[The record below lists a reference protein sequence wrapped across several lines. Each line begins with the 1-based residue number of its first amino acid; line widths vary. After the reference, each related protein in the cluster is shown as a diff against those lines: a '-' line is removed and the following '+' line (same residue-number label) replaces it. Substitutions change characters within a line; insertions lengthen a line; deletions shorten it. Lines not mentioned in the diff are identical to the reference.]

1 MARET
6 TVSIARL
13 SEWRERALAGAATA
27 LKERERDD
35 RDDEIARL
43 KSKVGEITMD
53 NEVLYA
59 KIEALEGKTPFGP
72 QEVET
77 ISQTLSPSSAR
88 CYGMAR
94 VARVWKDRASVYRSL
109 KETPP
114 NTIARRPGPVGAC
127 SDAELAEHI
136 RQHIAASLPPSRRG
150 LPQVMGARL
159 RFAGVR
165 ASPRRVRRVMRENGL
180 LAPHRVGRT
189 ETKPHDGTI
198 ITDKVNEMWG
208 TDMTQ
213 TITIRE
219 GRANV
224 FVAVEHANSEVV
236 GIHASRSAN
245 RFEALEPV
253 RQGVHRC
260 FGAIAPGVACG
271 LKLRHDHGSNYMS
284 GDFQDEIECLGIEAS
299 PSFVRQPEG
308 NGVAERFIRT
318 LKENLLWVRT
328 FDTIE
333 ELRAALVEFAA
344 RYNETWL
351 VARHG
356 YRTPAQVRAVDAGLI
371 RTQRPI

>member
-1 MARET
+1 M
-6 TVSIARL
+6 
-13 SEWRERALAGAATA
+13 
-27 LKERERDD
+27 
-35 RDDEIARL
+35 
-43 KSKVGEITMD
+43 
-53 NEVLYA
+53 
-59 KIEALEGKTPFGP
+59 
-72 QEVET
+72 
-77 ISQTLSPSSAR
+77 SQTLSPSVAR
-88 CYGMAR
+88 CYGLAR
-94 VARVWKDRASVYRSL
+94 VARVWKVSRASVYRSL
-109 KETPP
+109 RETQPT
-114 NTIARRPGPVGAC
+114 TIARRPGPIGAC
-127 SDAELAEHI
+127 SDAELADHI
-136 RQHIAASLPPSRRG
+136 RRQIDASRFHGEGYRKLW
-150 LPQVMGARL
+150 ARL

-189 ETKPHDGTI
+189 ETKLHDGTI
-198 ITDKVNEMWG
+198 VTDKVNEMWG

-213 TITIRE
+213 TITVRE

-253 RQGVHRC
+253 RQAVHRC
-260 FGAIAPGVACG
+260 FGAIAPGVARG

-284 GDFQDEIECLGIEAS
+284 GDFQNEIKCLGIEAS
-299 PSFVRQPEG
+299 PSFVREPQG

-333 ELRAALVEFAA
+333 ELRAALIEPA
-344 RYNETWL
+344 RHYNENWL

-356 YRTPAQVRAVDAGLI
+356 HLTPAQVRANQYRLDQNATAAVKLAA
-371 RTQRPI
+371 

>member
-1 MARET
+1 MSQAR
-6 TVSIARL
+6 
-13 SEWRERALAGAATA
+13 
-27 LKERERDD
+27 
-35 RDDEIARL
+35 
-43 KSKVGEITMD
+43 
-53 NEVLYA
+53 
-59 KIEALEGKTPFGP
+59 
-72 QEVET
+72 
-77 ISQTLSPSSAR
+77 SPSLAR

-94 VARVWKDRASVYRSL
+94 VARVWKLSRASVYRSR
-109 KETPP
+109 KETP
-114 NTIARRPGPVGAC
+114 NTIARRRGPVGAG

-136 RQHIAASLPPSRRG
+136 RQHIAASRLHGEGYRK
-150 LPQVMGARL
+150 LWARL

-165 ASPRRVRRVMRENGL
+165 TSPRRVRRVMRENGL

-189 ETKPHDGTI
+189 ETRPHDGTI

-260 FGAIAPGVACG
+260 FGAIAPGVARG

-299 PSFVRQPEG
+299 PSFVREPEG

-333 ELRAALVEFAA
+333 ELRAALLEFAT
-344 RYNETWL
+344 R
-351 VARHG
+351 
-356 YRTPAQVRAVDAGLI
+356 
-371 RTQRPI
+371 

>member
-1 MARET
+1 M
-6 TVSIARL
+6 IAGRL
-13 SEWRERALAGAATA
+13 
-27 LKERERDD
+27 
-35 RDDEIARL
+35 
-43 KSKVGEITMD
+43 
-53 NEVLYA
+53 
-59 KIEALEGKTPFGP
+59 
-72 QEVET
+72 
-77 ISQTLSPSSAR
+77 
-88 CYGMAR
+88 
-94 VARVWKDRASVYRSL
+94 
-109 KETPP
+109 
-114 NTIARRPGPVGAC
+114 GPVGAC

-136 RQHIAASLPPSRRG
+136 RRHIAASRLHGEGYRK
-150 LPQVMGARL
+150 LWARL

-165 ASPRRVRRVMRENGL
+165 TSPRRVRRVMRENRL

-189 ETKPHDGTI
+189 ETRPHDGTI

-260 FGAIAPGVACG
+260 FGAVAPGVARG

-333 ELRAALVEFAA
+333 ELRAALVEFAT

-351 VARHG
+351 VARHN
-356 YRTPAQVRAVDAGLI
+356 YRTPAQVRADQCRLDPNTTADL
-371 RTQRPI
+371 RLAA

>member
-1 MARET
+1 M
-6 TVSIARL
+6 
-13 SEWRERALAGAATA
+13 
-27 LKERERDD
+27 
-35 RDDEIARL
+35 
-43 KSKVGEITMD
+43 
-53 NEVLYA
+53 
-59 KIEALEGKTPFGP
+59 
-72 QEVET
+72 
-77 ISQTLSPSSAR
+77 SQTLSPSLAR

-94 VARVWKDRASVYRSL
+94 VARVWKISRASVYRSL

-136 RQHIAASLPPSRRG
+136 RQHIAASRLHGEGYRK
-150 LPQVMGARL
+150 LWARL

-236 GIHASRSAN
+236 GIHACIAVGQSLRGLGAGAPGGASLLRSHRARGGVWIEAASRSWLQLHVR
-245 RFEALEPV
+245 RFPGRDRMPGDRSFALLRATARGQRRRRALHPNLEREPAV
-253 RQGVHRC
+253 GEN
-260 FGAIAPGVACG
+260 
-271 LKLRHDHGSNYMS
+271 LRHH
-284 GDFQDEIECLGIEAS
+284 
-299 PSFVRQPEG
+299 R
-308 NGVAERFIRT
+308 
-318 LKENLLWVRT
+318 
-328 FDTIE
+328 
-333 ELRAALVEFAA
+333 RAASRTRRVRGSLQRNLA
-344 RYNETWL
+344 RRS
-351 VARHG
+351 ARLSYPSPG
-356 YRTPAQVRAVDAGLI
+356 ASRSMQA
-371 RTQRPI
+371 